1 MIPSFSAIPHIQNP
15 KFGQLF
21 VGEQGKVIVLEPK
34 YTHDRDLI
42 LYEPQSGAGA
52 RPIDRSAMV
61 SQWTRIIETYGP
73 MSNKGNE
80 GFYALVNQFRVN
92 MLASGVLQN
101 VPGPDRQTAI
111 KTLTHGEA
119 TPFNG
124 GIKLDYKA

>member
-1 MIPSFSAIPHIQNP
+1 VIPAFSATSHARNP
-15 KFGQLF
+15 KFGQFF

-34 YTHDRDLI
+34 YTHDRDLV
-42 LYEPQSGAGA
+42 LYEPQPGAGV
-52 RPIDRSAMV
+52 RPIGRSPMV

-101 VPGPDRQTAI
+101 VPGSDKQTAI

-119 TPFNG
+119 IPFNG
-124 GIKLDYKA
+124 GIRLDYKA